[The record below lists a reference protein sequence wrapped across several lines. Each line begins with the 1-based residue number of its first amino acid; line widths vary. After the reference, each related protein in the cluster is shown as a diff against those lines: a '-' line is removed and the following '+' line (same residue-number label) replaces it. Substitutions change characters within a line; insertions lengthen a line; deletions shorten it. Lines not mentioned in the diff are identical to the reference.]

1 MLSITLLSDNILK
14 ILSGLIPIACKVQ
27 WHFLH
32 LINHCNYSM
41 PRKDADPRKGFSH
54 LVSKNVPSLISV
66 TSPKRFT
73 SGEQPSHSTEEEIIK
88 SWTNSE
94 SKIWEG
100 LVLPLSSSSY
110 PCQNFVAVFLTW
122 ARQSC
127 SPLVDRWVA
136 LFQEPQEL
144 TRPGGHFEILRLST
158 FFKI

>member
-1 MLSITLLSDNILK
+1 MLRITLLSDNILK

-73 SGEQPSHSTEEEIIK
+73 SGEQPSHSTEEEETIK

-94 SKIWEG
+94 SKLRDWYFPYLHHHILAKKAFSHLSAAILFTSGW
-100 LVLPLSSSSY
+100 PLSSSVSRA
-110 PCQNFVAVFLTW
+110 PRTDSTW
-122 ARQSC
+122 WTLQDLEA
-127 SPLVDRWVA
+127 
-136 LFQEPQEL
+136 FN
-144 TRPGGHFEILRLST
+144 IL
-158 FFKI
+158 